1 MKTKRT
7 MTEQER
13 AEYKEYREA
22 RKFARSKS
30 VNKTKTETVT
40 RKRK

>member
-30 VNKTKTETVT
+30 VKTKTETVT
-40 RKRK
+40 KKRK